1 MMTSN
6 YVHMSVTEQLNNF
19 ICSCDSSSDLCVAL
33 GTQQNVVCLMLTELT
48 LTDMHDM
55 TIQGYTD
62 LSWWHILSSSNGT
75 LNLLQN
81 P

>member
-19 ICSCDSSSDLCVAL
+19 ICSCDSSFDLCVAL
-33 GTQQNVVCLMLTELT
+33 GTQQNVLCLMFIELT

-62 LSWWHILSSSNGT
+62 LSW
-75 LNLLQN
+75 
-81 P
+81 

>member
-6 YVHMSVTEQLNNF
+6 YVHMPVTEQLNNF

-33 GTQQNVVCLMLTELT
+33 GTQQSLVCLMLIELT
-48 LTDMHDM
+48 LTDTHDM

-62 LSWWHILSSSNGT
+62 LS
-75 LNLLQN
+75 
-81 P
+81 